1 MWGINNNIKM
11 LQGYCNPPP
20 TFIAL
25 PGTAAAQ
32 LPDMPITTI
41 TRTPTTPQGYELVR
55 PFLAAMRTIDKVLGD
70 GNCLFRA
77 LLALLLAKQL
87 SGSPDKHMELRGIIM
102 KFEAKNAHVFA
113 KMCCTINR
121 ISFAEHIDTRKKV
134 FTWGTTLEILATAS
148 LFKVD
153 IFEATNSLTPGKI
166 KWLKYSPIDYENL
179 IGLEGASDFNTHGK
193 SWLEIV
199 YIGSCHCITP
209 LNKDITLTRPQH
221 EVKHYHMDLS
231 QV

>member
-1 MWGINNNIKM
+1 M
-11 LQGYCNPPP
+11 LQGYCNPRP

-25 PGTAAAQ
+25 PGTAATK

-55 PFLAAMRTIDKVLGD
+55 PFLAAMGRTIDKVLGD

-77 LLALLLAKQL
+77 LAKQL
-87 SGSPDKHMELRGIIM
+87 SGSSDKHMELRGIM
-102 KFEAKNAHVFA
+102 MNFEAKNAT
-113 KMCCTINR
+113 TINR

-148 LFKVD
+148 LFRVD
-153 IFEATNSLTPGKI
+153 IFEATNSLTPGKM
-166 KWLKYSPIDYENL
+166 KWLKYSPVDYENL
-179 IGLEGASDFNTHGK
+179 RGLEGASDFNTRGK

-199 YIGSCHCITP
+199 YIGSCHFDSITP
-209 LNKDITLTRPQH
+209 LNKDITLTRPQL